1 MEALRLLAMTPTQ
14 PSLAGTSHRGGGTAL
29 QGTFLTGRPMPR
41 GIKTGRVM
49 QAKGYALEMPAN
61 LLQRRGQGKPIPE
74 TVRQKME
81 TALGADFS
89 DVRIHVGAEASG
101 IGALA
106 FAHGSDLYFAPGLY
120 DPHTTHGQRLL
131 GHELA
136 HVVQQRNGRVRNPF
150 GSGVAVVQDPALEA
164 EAERLGMMA
173 AAQIQRKE
181 APQKAPGTASACGAG
196 TPTGGCGVRQAKLA
210 RPSGQTFAPHV
221 ANALGLEP
229 APAPAGRTVG
239 VSQPRGAAPHP
250 QAAHVQKAVRT
261 AFGGKTPASPVAP
274 RATTTQARPAAP
286 PPAGGYRLIVGTYLH
301 QTERNERLPEDL
313 AGHTFVAVQEPT
325 GRRHAWGFSP
335 EGYSRMDARRDLGR
349 LTSGVNGHVHGD
361 EHAFAKPGVRTRSYH
376 VSAEQAQAAMAK
388 VAEYRH
394 RHPTFSLARRPCS
407 SFALDVARAG
417 GVDPFPGATL
427 KRPREIYGQL

>member
-1 MEALRLLAMTPTQ
+1 MAPERTQ
-14 PSLAGTSHRGGGTAL
+14 VSSHTRGGGTVL
-29 QGTFLTGRPMPR
+29 QGTFAAGRPLSR
-41 GIKTGRVM
+41 GIKTGRVL

-61 LLQRRGQGKPIPE
+61 LLQRRGQGKPIPD

-81 TALGADFS
+81 SALGADFS

-136 HVVQQRNGRVRNPF
+136 HVVQQRHGRVRNPF
-150 GSGVAVVQDPALEA
+150 GNGVAVVQDPALEA

-181 APQKAPGTASACGAG
+181 AVPNGDEGAG
-196 TPTGGCGVRQAKLA
+196 STCPSSAGAGGCGVRQAKLA
-210 RPSGQTFAPHV
+210 RPSGMSFAPHV
-221 ANALGLEP
+221 ANALGIEP
-229 APAPAGRTVG
+229 APAPTGGAVG

-261 AFGGKTPASPVAP
+261 AFGGKAPVGPVAP
-274 RATTTQARPAAP
+274 QPATTQARPATP
-286 PPAGGYRLIVGTYLH
+286 RPAGGYKLIVGTYLH
-301 QTERNERLPEDL
+301 QTGRDERLPEDL

-335 EGYSRMDARRDLGR
+335 AGYSRMDARRDFGK
-349 LTSGVNGHVHGD
+349 LTSGVSGQVHGD
-361 EHAFAKPGVRTRSYH
+361 ENAFAKPGVRTRSYT

-407 SFALDVARAG
+407 SFALEVARAG